1 MNGSD
6 HPEINTL
13 VDLLRHRAT
22 QQSEQTAYRFLVDG
36 ETLEV
41 SLTYQALDRQSK
53 AIAAHLQSIC
63 QPGERALLLYQP
75 GLDYISAFF
84 GCLYAGVVAVPAYP
98 PRPNRSL
105 ERIEAILADAEATV
119 ALTCQPILSLMRRQF
134 DQVPQLQTL
143 HWIATDTLAETL
155 AMDWQE
161 PVLTR
166 ETIAFLQYTSGSTAA
181 PKGVMITHGNLL
193 HNLSAIHHC
202 FAHSPQ
208 SQGVIWLPPYHDMGL
223 IGGVL
228 QPLYGGFPVV
238 LMSPLMFLQRPLR
251 WLEAISRYRATTS
264 GGPNFA
270 YDLCVRKIP
279 QGQREHLDLS
289 SWELAFNGAE
299 PIYYEVIERFTEA
312 FAPKGFRREAF
323 YPCYGLAEATL
334 IVSGGE
340 KTAQPVFKSVQAKAL
355 EQNQVIYDFVTPDNR
370 RTVVGCGQSL
380 SDQKIVIVDPQ
391 TLEVCGD
398 NQVGEIWVLGPSIAQ
413 GYWGKVEETQQIF
426 KADLAGSPDG
436 PFLRTGDLGFLANG
450 ELFVTGRLK
459 DVIIINGRNYYP
471 QDIERTVEQSH
482 PLIRP
487 NCSASFSVEVDG
499 EERLVILAEV
509 ERHYREGHGV
519 QTHSGNGTA
528 QSSKVKAVIQS
539 IRRAVSQHHDLQVYD
554 TVLLKVGGIPKT
566 SSGKI
571 QRHIC
576 RSRFLDQTLNRI
588 ED

>member
-1 MNGSD
+1 MKSSD
-6 HPEINTL
+6 HLDINTL
-13 VDLLRHRAT
+13 VDLLRERAT
-22 QQSEQTAYRFLVDG
+22 QQPEQIGYTFLVDG
-36 ETLEV
+36 ETQEAR
-41 SLTYQALDRQSK
+41 LTYEALDRQSR
-53 AIAAHLQSIC
+53 AIASHLQSIC
-63 QPGERALLLYQP
+63 QVGERALLLYQP

-105 ERIEAILADAEATV
+105 ERIEGILADAEATV
-119 ALTCQPILSLMRRQF
+119 ALTNESILSVIRRQVE
-134 DQVPQLQTL
+134 QVPRLKTL
-143 HWIATDTLAETL
+143 HWVPTDTLSETL
-155 AMDWQE
+155 ANEWQK
-161 PVLTR
+161 PILTSD
-166 ETIAFLQYTSGSTAA
+166 TLAFLQYTSGSTAA

-193 HNLSAIHHC
+193 QNLAAIHRC
-202 FAHSPQ
+202 FGHSPQ

-228 QPLYGGFPVV
+228 QPLYGGFGVV

-251 WLEAISRYRATTS
+251 WLEAVSRYQATTS

-279 QGQREHLDLS
+279 PTQREGLDLTH
-289 SWELAFNGAE
+289 WELAFNGAE
-299 PIYYEVIERFTEA
+299 PIYDEVIERFTEA
-312 FAPKGFRREAF
+312 FAPYGFRREAF

-334 IVSGGE
+334 IVSGGQ
-340 KTAQPVFKSVQAKAL
+340 KTAPPVFKTVQAKAL
-355 EQNQVIYDFVTPDNR
+355 EQNQVIDHPLSPQDR
-370 RTVVGCGQSL
+370 RTLVGCGQSL

-391 TLEVCGD
+391 TLEVCRE
-398 NQVGEIWVLGPSIAQ
+398 NQVGEIWVVGPSIAQ
-413 GYWGKVEETQQIF
+413 GYWGKIEETQKIF
-426 KADLAGSPDG
+426 KAQIANSPEEF
-436 PFLRTGDLGFLANG
+436 FLRTGDLGFFSNG

-482 PLIRP
+482 LLIRP
-487 NCSASFSVEVDG
+487 NCSASFSVEIEG

-509 ERHYREGHGV
+509 ERHYRENLGKANNGE
-519 QTHSGNGTA
+519 NGTA
-528 QSSKVKAVIQS
+528 KSSKVKAVIQA
-539 IRRAVSQHHDLQVYD
+539 IRRAVSQHYDLQVYAIA
-554 TVLLKVGGIPKT
+554 LLKPGGIPKT

-576 RSRFLDQTLNRI
+576 RSHFKEQTLNTI